1 MKRLLTLI
9 FALIFAFLL
18 TCSIS
23 SVMLG
28 QDAAATTDATTA
40 PTKVQTEHRKSAHSK
55 ARRQRIKTEN
65 GASGKREERTNGDM
79 VERKESK
86 TLKNG
91 KVVTRKQK
99 KHI

>member
-1 MKRLLTLI
+1 MKKLITLVFA
-9 FALIFAFLL
+9 FALTALM
-18 TCSIS
+18 S
-23 SVMLG
+23 SVMLA